1 MLKKSYILFIICLI
15 IIICIIITNIILSID
30 NKSRN
35 LEDILEQNKI
45 EGTENQNEDNLS
57 QQKINIIKDDLGY
70 NNTNTNMYEIK
81 KEYDGREVITIK
93 PNLKFKVA
101 MAGAIKKGKPE
112 FSEIDSL
119 LEQIPK
125 QSGIWVTKDSRESFL
140 KILKKANLENY
151 TIDDKGYLIQ
161 NPSNNLNEI
170 DKKLIK
176 IINGKKLYSIDID
189 RTTYLLDDVTGKIE
203 EYPFEEIDP
212 ETPFELFQAE
222 NASLYVITENTYKKL
237 DYNYIIEEVLKSINN

>member
-45 EGTENQNEDNLS
+45 EETENQNEDNLS

-125 QSGIWVTKDSRESFL
+125 QSGI
-140 KILKKANLENY
+140 
-151 TIDDKGYLIQ
+151 
-161 NPSNNLNEI
+161 
-170 DKKLIK
+170 
-176 IINGKKLYSIDID
+176 
-189 RTTYLLDDVTGKIE
+189 
-203 EYPFEEIDP
+203 
-212 ETPFELFQAE
+212 
-222 NASLYVITENTYKKL
+222 
-237 DYNYIIEEVLKSINN
+237 